1 MIILP
6 TRRRLEQRR
15 DKLYSH
21 LEAIVNCAS
30 IHQVE
35 DILRQ
40 IHIIN
45 LRLKTYFKSTREPEE
60 YFNDNEDNGITEK
73 DTAPSEVSPTK
84 EELDQI
90 EEQIKTGEI

>member
-6 TRRRLEQRR
+6 TRQRLIRRR
-15 DKLYSH
+15 DKLYAH
-21 LEAIVNCAS
+21 LESIINCAS

-45 LRLKTYFKSTREPEE
+45 LRLRTYFKREREPEE
-60 YFNDNEDNGITEK
+60 VFNDNEDDITTQ
-73 DTAPSEVSPTK
+73 DAPTF
-84 EELDQI
+84 EELAEI
-90 EEQIKTGEI
+90 EEQIKAGEI

>member
-6 TRRRLEQRR
+6 TRRRLEARR

-45 LRLKTYFKSTREPEE
+45 LRLKTYFKREREPEE
-60 YFNDNEDNGITEK
+60 YFNDEDNDITEK
-73 DTAPSEVSPTK
+73 DTAPSEVCPTT
-84 EELDQI
+84 EDLAQI
-90 EEQIKTGEI
+90 EAKIKAGEI

>member
-6 TRRRLEQRR
+6 TRQRLIRRR
-15 DKLYSH
+15 DKLYAH
-21 LEAIVNCAS
+21 LESIINCAS

-45 LRLKTYFKSTREPEE
+45 LRLRTYFKREREPEE
-60 YFNDNEDNGITEK
+60 VFNDNEDDITTQDTTTFK
-73 DTAPSEVSPTK
+73 DAPTF
-84 EELDQI
+84 EELAEI
-90 EEQIKTGEI
+90 EEQIKAGEI

>member
-6 TRRRLEQRR
+6 TRRRLEARR

-45 LRLKTYFKSTREPEE
+45 LRLKTYFKPNREPEE
-60 YFNDNEDNGITEK
+60 YFNDNEDDITTQ
-73 DTAPSEVSPTK
+73 DTTPSEVSPTT
-84 EELDQI
+84 EELAQI
-90 EEQIKTGEI
+90 EAKIQAGEI

>member
-6 TRRRLEQRR
+6 TRRRLEARR

-45 LRLKTYFKSTREPEE
+45 LRLKTYFKREREPEE
-60 YFNDNEDNGITEK
+60 YFNDEDNDIT
-73 DTAPSEVSPTK
+73 TQNTTQSEISPTT
-84 EELDQI
+84 EELTQI
-90 EEQIKTGEI
+90 EAKIQAGEI